1 MRLLEN
7 KSAIITGGAKGIGEA
22 CTRNFAMHGACFLL
36 IVDQDIATAENTAS
50 AIGREYSIP
59 CVAVKADVSSETD
72 VKKVFE
78 EFQKHSEKLDI
89 LLNCAGIS
97 RPVGLFDIDMKSWDL
112 TMAVNLK
119 GTFLFS
125 REALRMMKERGSG
138 RIINMASQAG
148 KSGGIMIGAD
158 YSASKGGILTLTKTF
173 AKVAAPHNVT
183 VNSVAPGLIA
193 TEMTKTY
200 HYDPETVP
208 LKRIGTPEEV
218 ADACLFLASD
228 LSRYITGA
236 CIDVNGGISMW

>member
-1 MRLLEN
+1 MGLLSG
-7 KSAIITGGAKGIGEA
+7 KSALVTGGAKGIGA
-22 CTRNFAMHGACFLL
+22 SCARAFASHGARFVL
-36 IVDQDIATAENTAS
+36 IADMDVAAAEQTAKSITE
-50 AIGREYSIP
+50 EYSVPSI
-59 CVAVKADVSSETD
+59 AVKADVSSEED
-72 VKKVFE
+72 VLNAFKVFE
-78 EFQKHSEKLDI
+78 DHCDELDI

-97 RPVGLFDIDMKSWDL
+97 RPVGIYDLDMRSWDL

-125 REALRMMKERGSG
+125 REALRRMEKQRGG
-138 RIINMASQAG
+138 TIINMASQAG

-173 AKVAAPHNVT
+173 AKAAAAFGVT
-183 VNSVAPGLIA
+183 VNSVAPGLID

-218 ADACLFLASD
+218 ADVCVFLASD

>member
-7 KSAIITGGAKGIGEA
+7 KSAIITGAAKGIGEA
-22 CTRNFAMHGACFLL
+22 CARDFAKHGAGFLL
-36 IVDQDIATAENTAS
+36 IVDLDIAAAENTAAS
-50 AIGREYSIP
+50 ITAEYKTP
-59 CVAVKADVSSETD
+59 CAAVKADVSSEAD
-72 VKKVFE
+72 VVRVFE
-78 EFQKHSEKLDI
+78 EFQRHAEKLDI

-97 RPVGLFDIDMKSWDL
+97 RPAGIFDLDIKSWDL

-125 REALRMMKERGSG
+125 REALRMMQNQRSG
-138 RIINMASQAG
+138 TIINMASQAG

-173 AKVAAPHNVT
+173 AKAAAAYNVT

-200 HYDPETVP
+200 NYDPETVP

-218 ADACLFLASD
+218 ADACLFLASG